1 VKKIRKSK
9 SAKQKAALRAAED
22 SLSTQTS
29 QMMNHP
35 KECCICNAV
44 FERTQETVKT
54 WQVTIREE
62 RVRLTCPKC
71 WAILNEALE
80 QISGN

>member
-1 VKKIRKSK
+1 MKKIRKPK
-9 SAKQKAALRAAED
+9 GPKRKAAAATEEN
-22 SLSTQTS
+22 LATQTS

-35 KECCICNAV
+35 KECCICNMV

-54 WQVTIREE
+54 WQVTIRED

-71 WAILNEALE
+71 WAILNEALG
-80 QISGN
+80 QISEN